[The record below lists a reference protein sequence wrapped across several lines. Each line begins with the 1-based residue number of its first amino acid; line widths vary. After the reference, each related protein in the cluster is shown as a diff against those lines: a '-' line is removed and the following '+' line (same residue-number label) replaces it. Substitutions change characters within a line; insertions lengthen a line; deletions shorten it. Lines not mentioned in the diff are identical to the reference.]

1 MDNENKSDS
10 TDIIFR
16 REIDLLGHYREFITK
31 EGLTKEEVI
40 REFKKILD
48 HYESLLKNTKKITKI
63 GDVSQNK
70 LLKVK
75 EKIENLNEQLM
86 TSEKNIKELNSI
98 LMSYIMETDK

>member
-1 MDNENKSDS
+1 MEEENKSDN

-16 REIDLLGHYREFITK
+16 REIDLLAHYREFISK

-40 REFKKILD
+40 QEFAKFLK
-48 HYESLLKNTKKITKI
+48 HYETLLKNTKKITKI
-63 GDVSQNK
+63 GDASQSR

-75 EKIENLNEQLM
+75 EKIENLNHQLM